1 MPQAWTLMRTSPG
14 PGLGISRSVISKSPP
29 GLGTC
34 TTFIAATAGFAVA
47 MVPPLESTAISEISR
62 LPKCNSV
69 LLSYIVGCVD
79 DHSRH
84 LVWHRQHGD
93 VAGGQGR
100 GSCVNVFCY
109 RLLILRRQ
117 HPIVHRDIP
126 RRSEER
132 RVGKECRSRW
142 SPYH

>member
-34 TTFIAATAGFAVA
+34 TNFIGATAGFAVA
-47 MVPPLESTAISEISR
+47 IVPPLESTAISEISS
-62 LPKCNSV
+62 LPKGNSV
-69 LLSYIVGCVD
+69 LLSCIVGRID

-84 LVWHRQHGD
+84 LVWHRQHGN
-93 VAGGQGR
+93 VAGGKGR
-100 GSCVNVFCY
+100 GSCVNVFCN
-109 RLLILRRQ
+109 RLLIFRRQ

-126 RRSEER
+126 RRLRRPR
-132 RVGKECRSRW
+132 RVRYLVVESR
-142 SPYH
+142 

>member
-1 MPQAWTLMRTSPG
+1 MPQAWTLMRTSVG
-14 PGLGISRSVISKSPP
+14 PGFGISRSVISKSPP
-29 GLGTC
+29 DLGTC
-34 TTFIAATAGFAVA
+34 ATFIVATAGFAVA
-47 MVPPLESTAISEISR
+47 MVPPFESTGISEFSS
-62 LPKCNSV
+62 LAKCNSA
-69 LLSYIVGCVD
+69 LLSCIVDRID

-126 RRSEER
+126 RRLRLPR
-132 RVGKECRSRW
+132 RVRHLVSESR
-142 SPYH
+142 